1 MVGYENKWKIWRTT
15 AEKKEQKRVDIE
27 TTEPVKV
34 YSIFHKTSA
43 KINKPRITTR
53 GEKEASDLRRRMPTV
68 SRQY

>member
-1 MVGYENKWKIWRTT
+1 MKLTDLQ
-15 AEKKEQKRVDIE
+15 KKEQKRVDIE
-27 TTEPVKV
+27 TTEQVKV

-53 GEKEASDLRRRMPTV
+53 GEKEAPDLRRRMPTV